1 MNDVGEKIRLQRL
14 TKNFSQEYMAFMLNI
29 SQAAYSKIERGETVL
44 TLPRIYEIAEIL
56 QVSPF
61 SFMPKPKY
69 GTSIA
74 LTYYK
79 TMAKLRRFWRKA
91 FRGQLA
97 DRKEAYS
104 QSKGQ

>member
-14 TKNFSQEYMAFMLNI
+14 TKNFSQEYMAFMLDI

-44 TLPRIYEIAEIL
+44 TLPRVYEIAEIL

-79 TMAKLRRFWRKA
+79 TLGKLRRFWRKA
-91 FRGQLA
+91 FRDRLEE
-97 DRKEAYS
+97 RKEAYS
-104 QSKGQ
+104 QSKGH